1 MNMKKFIKELKEIV
15 KHDKEMMIKNFG
27 NEGDDA
33 LIIKGSIQ
41 AMEFIIK
48 RLEEAHE

>member
-1 MNMKKFIKELKEIV
+1 MNMKKFIKRLKEGV

-33 LIIKGSIQ
+33 LILKGSIQ
-41 AMEFIIK
+41 AMEFVIRELK
-48 RLEEAHE
+48 EEVS